1 MNCLEG
7 FRFISAWGV
16 LFTFLLA
23 ACSDTSV
30 SDETERG
37 MGIVAT
43 VDELPSCTAENE
55 GESFFVKSESGMRL
69 CTDGKW
75 FAIMDG
81 SAMACHTEELLD
93 KSGLKIICGN
103 DSVGVVLNGAKGDNG
118 LSGQGCSV
126 TKKSA
131 DSLWVKC
138 GASTFAMPFTNS
150 DVLDSEKIATSLEGV
165 GGFTQKGPF
174 LMGSEVNV
182 IELRDGRTLDQ
193 TGDNFETVILN
204 DSGFFKLN
212 ARMMMSQYLELHAKG
227 YYRNEVSGKNSNAPL
242 TLYALTDVMMREGGL
257 VNINL
262 LTHLEYHRVVHL
274 VKQQKMRVAAA
285 KDSAEREIFALLDI
299 DAKNFANS
307 EDLNIAGSSEGD
319 AALLAFSI
327 MLQGDRDVARL
338 SVLLTNIS
346 ADMEK
351 DGVWNDTT
359 MRDSIADWA
368 QNADETGRLDTI
380 RSHVESWGLSAKVPN
395 FEKYVRHFW
404 TSAYGLG
411 KCGKDS
417 HDTVVAATPK
427 RFKNSLD
434 RYICVDSAGIGY
446 MWRKA
451 KDVEKD
457 TYLWKAAADGTMR
470 DGDVT
475 KAKYIYDAV
484 EGSWRTPSINEMTFG
499 ACTEAFEVDSAGSVK
514 RNAFYGQTFEEPIY
528 NTTDLYVK
536 CENRQWVESD
546 AYYADTRKYPVPAAE
561 NAARRGDYTGNTYVY
576 DKTKGFW
583 RVGWA
588 TEYELGSGCS
598 LVNRGSISF
607 LATRNEYYIC
617 KPDSMLVVYPGS
629 IVYVAWQPD
638 EVNDI
643 STSDVHWIKT
653 PYRWIKDETSLS
665 ENVYGNPCDSDGK
678 WAQGRV
684 SSHLYY
690 VCDDYLWRDATE
702 MEKVYQRGCTKAAH
716 FVMDTMSCV
725 NGTIRATRVYDYD
738 VNVMPDN
745 FFNSNME
752 TFQDTRDGR
761 WYKKVKI
768 GRQTWMAQNLNFKGN
783 ADYPY
788 VEPYSWC
795 YGNDTTSCLKVGR
808 LYAYKGAMNYSSGE
822 IDESNHQGACP
833 NGWRIPSEDDWN
845 ELLSSFG
852 SAVSAANAL
861 GAVYYRFPDATNSS
875 GFTALPTGAF
885 SPSVSPYGGYLYSLM
900 NDNIDAVFWHTSR
913 SAYVAGIVSKTGA
926 MQLIVDAKAYLQL
939 SNVMDPGVYLPVRC
953 IENTPAGN

>member
-55 GESFFVKSESGMRL
+55 GESFFIKSESGMRL

-103 DSVGVVLNGAKGDNG
+103 DSVGVVLNGAKGDMG
-118 LSGQGCSV
+118 SAGQGCSV
-126 TKKSA
+126 TKRSA

-138 GASTFAMPFTNS
+138 GTSTFAMPFTNS
-150 DVLDSEKIATSLEGV
+150 DVLDSERIATSLEGV

-242 TLYALTDVMMREGGL
+242 TLYALTDVMMRDGGL
-257 VNINL
+257 VNINI

-274 VKQQKMRVAAA
+274 VKEKKMRVAEA

-299 DAKNFANS
+299 DAKNFSSS
-307 EDLNIAGSSEGD
+307 EDLNIAGTSEGD
-319 AALLAFSI
+319 AALLAFSV

-351 DGVWNDTT
+351 DGVWNDTI

-368 QNADETGRLDTI
+368 QKADETSRLDTI
-380 RSHVESWGLSAKVPN
+380 RSHVKSWGLSAKFPN

-411 KCGKDS
+411 ECGKKS
-417 HDTVVAATPK
+417 IDTIVAATPK

-434 RYICVDSAGIGY
+434 RYICVDSTGIGY

-451 KDVEKD
+451 TNVEKD
-457 TYLWKAAADGTMR
+457 TYLWKKAADGTMQ

-484 EGSWRTPSINEMTFG
+484 DGTWRSANTNEITFG
-499 ACTEAFEVDSAGSVK
+499 KCIASVEADSASSVK
-514 RNAFYGQTFEEPIY
+514 KNVYYRDAAAAEQGY
-528 NTTDLYVK
+528 NSNDPYVK
-536 CENRQWVESD
+536 CENRQWVRCD
-546 AYYADTRKYPVPAAE
+546 AYYADTRKYPVSGVS
-561 NAARRGDYTGNTYVY
+561 NYVRKGDYTTNIYVY
-576 DKTKGFW
+576 DDSLGFW
-583 RVGWA
+583 RVGWPL
-588 TEYELGSGCS
+588 EYGIGNGCTS
-598 LVNRGSISF
+598 SNRGSIHF
-607 LATRNEYYIC
+607 MQRENEYYIC
-617 KPDSMLVVYPGS
+617 KADSTPFMTYYQYYKPDVASNDYIPVDYWVETK
-629 IVYVAWQPD
+629 YVW
-638 EVNDI
+638 
-643 STSDVHWIKT
+643 K
-653 PYRWIKDETSLS
+653 KDDSGLA
-665 ENVYGNPCDSDGK
+665 ENVYGIPCDEEGK
-678 WAQGRV
+678 LVQGRI
-684 SSHLYY
+684 SSTSLY
-690 VCDDYLWRDATE
+690 VCDNCVWRAANSAE
-702 MEKVYQRGCTKAAH
+702 EYYRIGCPETMNAI
-716 FVMDTMSCV
+716 VDTLMCEY
-725 NGTIRATRVYDYD
+725 GYIRPAYIYDYD
-738 VNVMPDN
+738 VNIMPGSYFKPN
-745 FFNSNME
+745 TEM
-752 TFQDTRDGR
+752 FQDTRDGR

-768 GRQTWMAQNLNFKGN
+768 GNQTWMAENLNFGGN

-788 VEPYSWC
+788 VATNSLC
-795 YGNDTTSCLKVGR
+795 YKDDSTNCLKGGR
-808 LYAYKGAMNYSSGE
+808 LYLWNGAMNYFSGE

-833 NGWRIPSEDDWN
+833 VGWRIPSQADWE
-845 ELLSSFG
+845 ELESSLELNG
-852 SAVSAANAL
+852 LNLNAL
-861 GAVYYRFPDATNSS
+861 IAQYNKYPSATNST
-875 GFTALPTGAF
+875 GFTALPAGYVFWSMNYAGVMSQTFNDGKGF
-885 SPSVSPYGGYLYSLM
+885 YWHLPNSPYVTAIQKVDGLITMSYGTRASYGILGGGL
-900 NDNIDAVFWHTSR
+900 NA
-913 SAYVAGIVSKTGA
+913 SAE
-926 MQLIVDAKAYLQL
+926 
-939 SNVMDPGVYLPVRC
+939 PYLPVRC
-953 IENTPAGN
+953 IENAPAGD